1 MIAEYR
7 ILDIRLELINGASV
21 NGSAFLVDGQT
32 ILTAA
37 HVLSALVDQ
46 RVESISVRTLFGSQP
61 FVSLDPAR
69 LKFVRLGDP
78 DPDRDGQADVDAIVS
93 DLALIQSEQLRFD
106 IPELPRDAY
115 DTSLPVT
122 RFVLDGFSPRPSLSV
137 SAGFLTQDVA
147 DLWTFD
153 ETLVAEP
160 GDSGSPLVATSGTAS
175 HIVGV
180 TSTTDHGVALG
191 DPQWA
196 WFDEASE
203 DLTGSLPESDG
214 ANLVDAPY
222 FFRTTVGDDLLVRH
236 MGTGVYV
243 GEAGVDRAMFDGPI
257 EQITMTQTTGNF
269 LIEFSNGDVSEL
281 IGFEQVLTPSHRYYS
296 SNDPIYAHLYRAITV
311 LEGYGVAADWTGTVR
326 HWFDDELT
334 EIALV
339 DSVLALLGYSSPTQ
353 IADTAFV
360 DLVASHINL
369 FERPESEVEAVL
381 AWANGQSFRDVTQEA
396 IAVVDE
402 FLGVGVDYGFS

>member
-46 RVESISVRTLFGSQP
+46 RVESISVRTVFGSQP
-61 FVSLDPAR
+61 FVSLDPTK
-69 LKFVRLGDP
+69 LNFVRLGDP

-93 DLALIQSEQLRFD
+93 DLAVIQSEQLQFD
-106 IPELPRDAY
+106 IPELPRDVY

-137 SAGFLTQDVA
+137 SAGFLTQDAA

-153 ETLVAEP
+153 EMLVAEP
-160 GDSGSPLVATSGTAS
+160 GDSGSSLVATSGRAS

-180 TSTTDHGVALG
+180 TSTTDYAVALG

-196 WFDEASE
+196 WFDEASGV
-203 DLTGSLPESDG
+203 LSGSLPESDG
-214 ANLVDAPY
+214 ANPVDAPY
-222 FFRTTVGDDLLVRH
+222 FFRTTVGDDLLIRH

-243 GEAGVDRAMFDGPI
+243 GGAGVDRAMFDGPI
-257 EQITMTQTTGNF
+257 ERITMTQPTGNF

-296 SNDPIYAHLYRAITV
+296 SNDPIYADLYRAITV
-311 LEGYGVAADWTGTVR
+311 LEGSGVAADWTGAAR

-353 IADTAFV
+353 IASSAFV
-360 DLVASHINL
+360 DQVASHINL
-369 FERPESEVEAVL
+369 FAQPESEVEAVL
-381 AWANGQSFRDVTQEA
+381 AWADGQSFRDVTQGA

-402 FLGVGVDYGFS
+402 FLGVGVDYGLS